1 MKPRQDRPRSM
12 GIVVRRLKNPLILKV
27 GKNQWD
33 RRGARARGRG
43 GSALGRRDFRP
54 NGRVLYGAA
63 RPHASAVEM
72 NAAPIVYASYRAP
85 SRRSHV
91 FIHRV
96 KNEGMH
102 EAPPRQHRPEH
113 HQDHVPIFLAHPC
126 QHRPPPEWRT
136 LASTWLT

>member
-1 MKPRQDRPRSM
+1 MRRPM
-12 GIVVRRLKNPLILKV
+12 PRLKNPLILKV

-102 EAPPRQHRPEH
+102 EERAQAGFLSGRQR
-113 HQDHVPIFLAHPC
+113 
-126 QHRPPPEWRT
+126 
-136 LASTWLT
+136 

>member
-1 MKPRQDRPRSM
+1 M
-12 GIVVRRLKNPLILKV
+12 
-27 GKNQWD
+27 
-33 RRGARARGRG
+33 
-43 GSALGRRDFRP
+43 
-54 NGRVLYGAA
+54 AA

-102 EAPPRQHRPEH
+102 EIVLPLKEETVTPLCASHIADGIESPSDLLR
-113 HQDHVPIFLAHPC
+113 HQLIQSDNKYVRWP
-126 QHRPPPEWRT
+126 
-136 LASTWLT
+136 TWFSANGIALPSSLRGSRFDRS